1 MLAAV
6 EGKGRG
12 LVAARDIAAGEL
24 ITRDRAVLTLSRG
37 VSCEDAAEDVR
48 LQQRQVNRLPDV
60 DRDRLQRVRQRP
72 HLRPQVGNDWALIV

>member
-6 EGKGRG
+6 EGKGGGWWLPGR
-12 LVAARDIAAGEL
+12 RAGEL